1 MKSNTFN
8 CIFFFTLL
16 LVAACIGVIFGATN
30 TEWFLSDELFLGS
43 IIVLGVTLASICVVI
58 FVSTNST
65 RGVDAEK
72 LDSILEAMQMSENA
86 KRIFFR
92 DRELQLLRKTVQDD
106 ITRGDF
112 HAALILCDQMSNV
125 FGAVEEAEQMRTQ
138 VQQIIHRHHED
149 RIRDE
154 MKKLEA
160 LLMEHKWVEAYQ
172 YAARLRRLFP
182 ESPLLHG
189 LEQKIA
195 DARTEYGRN
204 LEVSFLQA
212 ANNDD
217 IDNAMALLR
226 ELDAYL
232 TPEDARKYKDT
243 AATVV
248 STYRESL
255 GAKFKMAVSDHR
267 WQDAIA
273 FGGELTHHF
282 PNTKMA
288 EEAHEMIETIH
299 IRLVEDETSV

>member
-1 MKSNTFN
+1 MAS
-8 CIFFFTLL
+8 
-16 LVAACIGVIFGATN
+16 CIGVILGATM
-30 TEWFLSDELFLGS
+30 TDWTLSKELFLS
-43 IIVLGVTLASICVVI
+43 SAIVLGVTLAGVGVVLS
-58 FVSTNST
+58 VRTTSA
-65 RGVDAEK
+65 RGVGEEK

-86 KRIFFR
+86 KRILFR

-106 ITRGDF
+106 IAQGDF
-112 HAALILCDQMSNV
+112 HAALVLCDQMANV

-149 RIRDE
+149 RIRNE
-154 MKKLEA
+154 MKQLDT
-160 LLMEHKWVEAYQ
+160 LLKTHKWVEAYQ

-189 LEQKIA
+189 LEQAIA

-204 LEVSFLQA
+204 IEVSFLQA

-217 IDNAMALLR
+217 IDSAMALLR

-232 TPEDARKYKDT
+232 TPEDARKYKDI
-243 AATVV
+243 ASTVV
-248 STYRESL
+248 TTYRESL
-255 GAKFKMAVSDHR
+255 GAKFKMAMSDHR
-267 WQDAIA
+267 WQDAIE
-273 FGGELTHHF
+273 FGEELTRHF

-288 EEAHEMIETIH
+288 EEAHDMLETIH